1 LAGVKLNIKD
11 DKGSVSVAMSG
22 VGAVLTGSPVYVG
35 LITNSEAANNLSF
48 VVALLVSMFAL
59 GTGVGKVYKIWSS
72 SIIASANRDE
82 MLDELVKKL
91 SKIEHRQI
99 QIQEEVQRQAAV
111 IEARADRKE
120 VRDIAREEREVR
132 HDV

>member
-48 VVALLVSMFAL
+48 VVALLVSLFAL
-59 GTGVGKVYKIWSS
+59 GTGIGKVYKIWSS

-82 MLDELVKKL
+82 LLNELVAKL
-91 SKIEHRQI
+91 ADIERRQI
-99 QIQEEVQRQAAV
+99 QIQEEVYRQAAV
-111 IEARADRKE
+111 IASKQSE
-120 VRDIAREEREVR
+120 
-132 HDV
+132 